1 MSSSSEAFNME
12 DKNIPHLQQASNSN
26 WTILFICWL
35 IVSIATLGS
44 LFFSEIMNFPPCD
57 LCWYQ
62 RIFIYPLAIIIPIGL
77 FPFDKAVIKYS
88 LPLVLI
94 GWSIALYQNLLYY
107 GIIPESIKPC
117 SQGVSCTEEY
127 INILGIFSI
136 PMLSLIAFSIVGVL
150 LIVLMRRVST

>member
-1 MSSSSEAFNME
+1 
-12 DKNIPHLQQASNSN
+12 
-26 WTILFICWL
+26 
-35 IVSIATLGS
+35 
-44 LFFSEIMNFPPCD
+44 MNFPPCD

-77 FPFDKAVIKYS
+77 FPFDKGVIKYS
-88 LPLVLI
+88 LPLVFV

-127 INILGIFSI
+127 INILGIISI

>member
-1 MSSSSEAFNME
+1 ME
-12 DKNIPHLQQASNSN
+12 NKNISHLQQASNSN

-44 LFFSEIMNFPPCD
+44 LFFSEIMKFPPCD

-77 FPFDKAVIKYS
+77 FPFDKKVIKFS
-88 LPLVLI
+88 LPLVI
-94 GWSIALYQNLLYY
+94 MGWSIALYQNLLYY
-107 GIIPESIKPC
+107 GIIPKSIKPC

-127 INILGIFSI
+127 INIFGIFSI
-136 PMLSLIAFSIVGVL
+136 PMLSLMAFSIVGVL
-150 LIVLMRRVST
+150 LMVLMRRVSS